1 MTDATK
7 NRYTGTVALASGSP
21 RRRELLASLGLAV
34 VRVGSDVDEARLQG
48 ESVTDYVARLA
59 REKAA
64 SGRADDKAAG
74 LCVVAG
80 DTAVATAE
88 QIHDKPLDL
97 ATASATLRALSGQWH
112 EVHTSV
118 AVDVPERATQVRV
131 VTSRVKFRDL
141 RDSEIAAY
149 WATGEPEDKAG
160 AYGIQGLGG
169 IFVERLEGSYSA
181 VMGLPVFET
190 AELLAQVG
198 VTVLNTVESLQ

>member
-1 MTDATK
+1 MTDTAK
-7 NRYTGTVALASGSP
+7 NRFARTIALASGSP
-21 RRRELLASLGLAV
+21 RRRELLQSLGLTV
-34 VRVGSDVDEARLQG
+34 VRVGAEIDETRLTG
-48 ESVTDYVARLA
+48 EPVTDYVARLA

-64 SGRADDKAAG
+64 SGRTDDRAGG

-97 ATASATLRALSGQWH
+97 AAASTTLRALSGQWH

-118 AVDVPERATQVRV
+118 AVDAPECATRVRV
-131 VTSRVKFRDL
+131 VTSRVKFRDIQ
-141 RDSEIAAY
+141 DTEITAY
-149 WATGEPEDKAG
+149 WETGEPADKAG

-169 IFVERLEGSYSA
+169 VFVERIEGSYSA

-190 AELLAQVG
+190 AALLAQAG
-198 VTVLNTVESLQ
+198 VSVLNTVESAQ